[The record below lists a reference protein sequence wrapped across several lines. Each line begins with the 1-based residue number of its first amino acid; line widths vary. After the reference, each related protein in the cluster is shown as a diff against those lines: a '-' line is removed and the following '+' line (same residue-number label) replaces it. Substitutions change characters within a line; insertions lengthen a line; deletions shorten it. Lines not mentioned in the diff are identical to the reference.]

1 MAHTNYAYAVAR
13 IRANELQLF
22 SNQLVEQ
29 LLATKSYDECLRM
42 LLDKGWGDEAAAG
55 IPTAEELLSGERE
68 KTWALIGEL
77 CEDMSP
83 FDVFLY
89 ANDYHNL
96 KAAIKLVC
104 TNTDDFGIF
113 IKNGTVD
120 CNRILNA
127 IKDRDFYELPDPMR
141 APAQEA
147 YSALSQTRD
156 GQLCDIIIDRAALEA
171 ILSAGSASDNSLI
184 QKYAELTV
192 ASADIKIAA
201 RCCRTGKSLEFLRR
215 ALAPC
220 RTVNVTL
227 LARATSEGMEAIADY
242 LEGTDYAGA
251 VSELQ
256 KSASAF
262 ECWCDNLMIQSI
274 KPQQYEVFGIG
285 PLAAYIL
292 ARENEIKTVRMILSG
307 KLNSLPDAAIRER
320 IREMYV

>member
-120 CNRILNA
+120 CNRIPCA
-127 IKDRDFYELPDPMR
+127 H
-141 APAQEA
+141 
-147 YSALSQTRD
+147 
-156 GQLCDIIIDRAALEA
+156 
-171 ILSAGSASDNSLI
+171 
-184 QKYAELTV
+184 
-192 ASADIKIAA
+192 
-201 RCCRTGKSLEFLRR
+201 LRR
-215 ALAPC
+215 KPIPPCPRPGTGSYVILLSTAL
-220 RTVNVTL
+220 L
-227 LARATSEGMEAIADY
+227 
-242 LEGTDYAGA
+242 
-251 VSELQ
+251 
-256 KSASAF
+256 
-262 ECWCDNLMIQSI
+262 W
-274 KPQQYEVFGIG
+274 KPSF
-285 PLAAYIL
+285 PLAAHRITAL
-292 ARENEIKTVRMILSG
+292 FKNM
-307 KLNSLPDAAIRER
+307 LN
-320 IREMYV
+320 

>member
-1 MAHTNYAYAVAR
+1 MTDTNYAYAVAR
-13 IRANELQLF
+13 IRANELQLL
-22 SNQLVEQ
+22 SNQAVEQ
-29 LLATKSYDECLRM
+29 LMAAKSYDECIRL
-42 LLDKGWGDEAAAG
+42 LLDRGWGDEISG
-55 IPTAEELLSGERE
+55 VPTAEALLATERQ
-68 KTWALIGEL
+68 KTWSLIGEL
-77 CEDMSP
+77 AGDMDA

-104 TNTDDFGIF
+104 TGTQDFGVF

-120 CNRILNA
+120 CDRILEA
-127 IKDRDFYELPDPMR
+127 VKARDFYDLPAPMR
-141 APAQEA
+141 APAEEA

-171 ILSAGSASDNSLI
+171 VLAAGDASDSPLI
-184 QKYAELTV
+184 KKYAELTV
-192 ASADIKIAA
+192 ASADIKIAV
-201 RCCRTGKSLEFLRR
+201 RCCLTGKNIEFLRR

-227 LARATSEGMEAIADY
+227 LARAASEGMDAIADY

-262 ECWCDNLMIQSI
+262 ERWCDNLMIDSI

-307 KLNSLPDAAIRER
+307 KLNNLPDAAIRER

>member
-1 MAHTNYAYAVAR
+1 MTDTNYAYAVAR
-13 IRANELQLF
+13 IRANELQLL
-22 SNQLVEQ
+22 SNQAVEQ
-29 LLATKSYDECLRM
+29 LMASKSYDECLRL
-42 LLDKGWGDEAAAG
+42 LLDRGWGDDTG
-55 IPTAEELLSGERE
+55 GVPTAEELLALERQ

-77 CEDMSP
+77 AEDMSL

-104 TNTDDFGIF
+104 TGTEDFGVF
-113 IKNGTVD
+113 IKNGTID
-120 CNRILNA
+120 CDIILNA
-127 IKDRDFYELPDPMR
+127 VKSRDFYDLPVPMR

-171 ILSAGSASDNSLI
+171 VLSAGDASDNDLI
-184 QKYAELTV
+184 KKYAEVTV
-192 ASADIKIAA
+192 ASADIKIAV
-201 RCCRTGKSLEFLRR
+201 RCCKTGKNMEFLRR

-227 LARATSEGMEAIADY
+227 LARAASEGMDAIGDY
-242 LEGTDYAGA
+242 LEGTDYASA

-262 ECWCDNLMIQSI
+262 ERWCDNLMIESI
-274 KPQQYEVFGIG
+274 KPQQYQVFGVG

-307 KLNSLPDAAIRER
+307 KLNGLPDAAIRER
-320 IREMYV
+320 VREMYV